1 MPTQPMVTLN
11 DGRRMPQLGL
21 GLWQVTDEEVAEIV
35 KNAVKVGYR
44 SLDTAAYY
52 KNEKG
57 IGNGIRGSDVDRKE
71 LFVTTKLWNNRHGY
85 DETFRAFDET
95 MERLGLDYI
104 DLYLIHW
111 PVPTENKYV
120 ETWKAFI
127 KLREEGR
134 VKSIGVS
141 NFLPEYLERI
151 IGETGVKPVL
161 DQVELHPLFQQ
172 NALRKFN
179 AEHGIATEA
188 WSPLGKG
195 KLVNDPA
202 IGEIAKKYGKSIA
215 QIIIRWHLDNGCIV
229 IPKSANPER
238 MRDNF
243 NVFDFE
249 LSAEDM
255 AAMAALNKD
264 ERMDMDPAV
273 FTGLDLM

>member
-1 MPTQPMVTLN
+1 MVTLN